1 MHITKSL
8 FLAVIG
14 LGYVALALSTSRN
27 LTPSSAMAIADVAT
41 ENEAARPSALY
52 DFEYHGKL
60 AR

>member
-14 LGYVALALSTSRN
+14 LGYVAPALWTLRN

-52 DFEYHGKL
+52 DL
-60 AR
+60 R

>member
-8 FLAVIG
+8 FLAVVGLRYVTIG
-14 LGYVALALSTSRN
+14 ISMSHG

-52 DFEYHGKL
+52 DL
-60 AR
+60 R